1 MEMLA
6 LVADPDQPGGVRE
19 AKVPVPRPRPDQTL
33 VEVRH
38 VAANFGELR
47 YLAHRE
53 PGSALGFDAA
63 GVVTEA
69 AADGSGPPVGA
80 RVVAFGPGAWAQ
92 RAAFATVDVAEV
104 PDAVDL
110 ADAAALPMAGMT
122 ALRTLRAAGPLL
134 GRRVLITGASG
145 GVGRYA
151 VQLARRGGAYVIAA
165 VGSPARGE
173 GLADLGAH
181 EVVVGLADVDPVDI
195 VLETVGGDHLV
206 AAWGLLRPGGNL
218 QSIGW
223 ASGEPAVF
231 PPNSMFSLGAP
242 RTLQSFGDAANVGP
256 DLATLVALVAAKE
269 LSPEVGWRGPWD
281 RLAEA
286 AGDLFGRRVPGKI
299 VVDVPRA
306 RAITD

>member
-1 MEMLA
+1 MDMLA
-6 LVADPDQPGGVRE
+6 LVADPATPAGLRQAR
-19 AKVPVPRPRPDQTL
+19 VPVPRPRPDQAL

-63 GVVTEA
+63 GVVVEA
-69 AADGSGPPVGA
+69 AADGTGPAAGA

-92 RAAFATVDVAEV
+92 WGAFATADVAGV

-110 ADAAALPMAGMT
+110 ADAAALPMAGIT

-173 GLADLGAH
+173 GLAGLGAH
-181 EVVVGLADVDPVDI
+181 EVVVGIDGIDPVDV
-195 VLETVGGDHLV
+195 VLETVGGAHLV
-206 AAWGLLRPGGNL
+206 TAWGLLRPGGNL

-231 PPNSMFSLGAP
+231 PPNSTFSLGAP
-242 RTLQSFGDAANVGP
+242 RTLQSFGDATNVGA
-256 DLATLVALVAAKE
+256 DLATLVALLAAKE

-286 AGDLFGRRVPGKI
+286 ADALLSRRVPGKI
-299 VVDVPRA
+299 VLDVRGQY
-306 RAITD
+306 TE